1 MFGEDPAGVGGCHGA
16 IASQVV
22 MFYYLVLY
30 QDCYHSNMTALCEY
44 MHVYKILVIIL
55 IKLRIV

>member
-1 MFGEDPAGVGGCHGA
+1 MFGEEPAGVAGCHGA

-44 MHVYKILVIIL
+44 MHVHVHVCKILVI
-55 IKLRIV
+55 